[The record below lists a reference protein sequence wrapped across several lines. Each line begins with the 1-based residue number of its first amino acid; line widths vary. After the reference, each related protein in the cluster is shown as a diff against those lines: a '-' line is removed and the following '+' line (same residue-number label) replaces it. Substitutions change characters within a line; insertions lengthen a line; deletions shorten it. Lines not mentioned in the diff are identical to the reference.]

1 MCFLYITIFNLR
13 FIKVHLLLSLLQ
25 IQLVI
30 LTIIDYYI
38 MNKYLGMTLPGG
50 TKELDPIT
58 QPLYKTDPSP
68 IIHLNSTVT
77 SSSIIQEVKLHP
89 F

>member
-1 MCFLYITIFNLR
+1 
-13 FIKVHLLLSLLQ
+13 
-25 IQLVI
+25 
-30 LTIIDYYI
+30 
-38 MNKYLGMTLPGG
+38 MTLPGG
-50 TKELDPIT
+50 TNELDAIT

-77 SSSIIQEVKLHP
+77 SSSIRQEVKLHP